1 MTSFNHYAL
10 GAVTQWL
17 LDDVAGLALDSP
29 GGGAL
34 RVAPQVGHGFTR
46 ASVVRRLPDGVAR
59 AAWELDGDRLHL
71 SVQVPVGS
79 TARIVLPG
87 TEPETVGHGLHERTV
102 GAPAESAGAAIGTVR
117 DLIDD
122 EEAWRRTCEAV
133 AASGHP
139 AYADDPSGALTK
151 LLTHELDSPV
161 AVVPSAATMY
171 GFIPGLEGVHK
182 ALFQVVATLD

>member
-1 MTSFNHYAL
+1 M
-10 GAVTQWL
+10 
-17 LDDVAGLALDSP
+17 
-29 GGGAL
+29 
-34 RVAPQVGHGFTR
+34 
-46 ASVVRRLPDGVAR
+46 
-59 AAWELDGDRLHL
+59 
-71 SVQVPVGS
+71 
-79 TARIVLPG
+79 
-87 TEPETVGHGLHERTV
+87 
-102 GAPAESAGAAIGTVR
+102 R

-182 ALFQVVATLD
+182 ALSQVVATLD